1 LFKDFDRERVV
12 QQLRYSGMMETIN
25 IRRVG
30 YPIRHDF
37 NEFVHRYASI
47 APAIEKLHKKSEERG
62 DRTEQRSLA
71 VKICEIA
78 LAGQDY
84 QIGKHKVFLK
94 DEHDAMLENARK
106 KVLADKILAL
116 QKAVRRFYAQR
127 RFEQAKKLAHWL
139 QQSWL
144 CYAERRAFC
153 EVNRINSR
161 TCPIKSKPLI
171 RCVMVFDV
179 CKLPMKCN
187 ILAKN
192 KSYTLKL
199 CHVYR

>member
-1 LFKDFDRERVV
+1 
-12 QQLRYSGMMETIN
+12 MMETIN
-25 IRRVG
+25 IRRIG

-47 APAIEKLHKKSEERG
+47 APSLERMHKKASERG
-62 DRTEQRSLA
+62 DRSDQRA
-71 VKICEIA
+71 IATKICEIA

-94 DEHDAMLENARK
+94 DEHDAMLEQARQ
-106 KVLADKILAL
+106 KVLADRILAL

-127 RFEQAKKLAHWL
+127 VFERAKKLAQWL

-153 EVNRINSR
+153 EVNRINR
-161 TCPIKSKPLI
+161 Q
-171 RCVMVFDV
+171 
-179 CKLPMKCN
+179 
-187 ILAKN
+187 
-192 KSYTLKL
+192 YL
-199 CHVYR
+199 CIDWF